1 MTGGMAVPR
10 ATSPLARKR
19 FSQKALRNNID
30 AYTFLL
36 PTLILFSVFTVYPF
50 LNAFMVSMT
59 NWDGLTEA
67 KFIGL
72 QNFSR
77 LMGDAKV
84 WKYLGNNLQF
94 GVFTVFFKVFLGF
107 VIALF
112 LNERFKGV
120 AFFRGV
126 FFVPVMMSFV
136 AIGMLWKWI
145 YSPSSGL
152 INSILFKLGLMNQAN
167 MITWLGDAKLAMYCI
182 IIVDIWR
189 WTGYHVVIFLAG
201 LQTIPNELYE
211 AAIVDGANDRQQLRY
226 ITLPQMYSI
235 TLTNMIFC
243 MTGAVS
249 VFDLIFTMT
258 GGGPYNVTKTIAIHV
273 YEIAFGSS
281 NKFGYATAINILLF
295 FIILVITTVMIQW
308 MNRVRKN
315 TCT

>member
-19 FSQKALRNNID
+19 FSHKALRTNID

-36 PTLILFSVFTVYPF
+36 PTLILFCVFTVYPF
-50 LNAFMVSMT
+50 FNAFFVSLT

-120 AFFRGV
+120 AFFRCV

-145 YSPSSGL
+145 YTPSSGL
-152 INSILFKLGLMNQAN
+152 INSILFKLGLMNQSN

-182 IIVDIWR
+182 ITVDIWR

-281 NKFGYATAINILLF
+281 NKFGYTTAINILLF
-295 FIILVITTVMIQW
+295 FIILIITTVMIRW

>member
-1 MTGGMAVPR
+1 MTGGMALTHAKNPPAKRGISRR
-10 ATSPLARKR
+10 AL
-19 FSQKALRNNID
+19 QNNLN
-30 AYTFLL
+30 AYAFLL
-36 PTLILFSVFTVYPF
+36 PTLILFCVFTVYPF
-50 LNAFMVSMT
+50 FNAFYVSMT
-59 NWDGLTEA
+59 NWDGFTQA

-72 QNFSR
+72 NNFTR

-107 VIALF
+107 MIALF
-112 LNERFKGV
+112 LNEKFRGV
-120 AFFRGV
+120 AFFRCV

-145 YSPSSGL
+145 YTPSSGL
-152 INSILFKLGLMNQAN
+152 INSILFKLGMMNPSKPIA
-167 MITWLGDAKLAMYCI
+167 WLGDAKLAMYCI
-182 IIVDIWR
+182 IVVDIWR

-235 TLTNMIFC
+235 TLTNMVFC

-249 VFDLIFTMT
+249 VFDLIYTMT
-258 GGGPYNVTKTIAIHV
+258 GGGPYNATKSIAIYV

-295 FIILVITTVMIQW
+295 FIILVITTFMIRW
-308 MNRVRKN
+308 MNRVKAN
-315 TCT
+315 TNS